1 MHHILCVGQEY
12 SRTYDFESV
21 EIVKASNASN
31 AQVSGFIHHK
41 SYNPTWDDTKV
52 FKHHATVDRSTHV
65 TISTD
70 ISKFPGAKNA
80 KWTITNLSNPEINDI
95 YYNNMWLTYIFK
107 EPGDYSIE
115 LEAEDTYNNKNVIRR
130 NMIKVK

>member
-1 MHHILCVGQEY
+1 MYKIQ
-12 SRTYDFESV
+12 
-21 EIVKASNASN
+21 
-31 AQVSGFIHHK
+31 
-41 SYNPTWDDTKV
+41 
-52 FKHHATVDRSTHV
+52 HV

-70 ISKFPGAKNA
+70 ISKFPGAKNP
-80 KWTITNLSNPEINDI
+80 KWTITNISNPEITDI

-107 EPGDYSIE
+107 EPGDYSIQ